1 MTIMEKLVER
11 GALPDVAQLR
21 REVAE
26 VVKTTP
32 VIDIHTH
39 LLAPEFGEMSLFGID
54 ELLTYHYLI
63 VETLRSRNITAEQF
77 WDMNMSEQADLVWKT
92 LFVENTPLSEATRG
106 VVTVLSALGLDTGA
120 PDLSEARAFFRSRSL
135 AEHVNVVLDLACV
148 SDVVMTNDPF
158 STQEVKVWETCTDID
173 KRFHATLRMDRLV
186 NDWEHT
192 VPRLNQLGYQ
202 VEARGSAKSAAEVRR
217 FLGKWIATMRP
228 VCMAVSLPAEFKFPD
243 NDSRD
248 WVLREVA
255 LPAAQEHGLA
265 LAVMVGVRRGV
276 NPALRVAGDG
286 AGRADVTS
294 LERMCA
300 EYPDVRFLATFLS
313 RENQHELCVAARKF
327 SNLMPFGCWW
337 FLNNPS
343 IITEITRERLEL
355 LGTSFIPQHSDA
367 RILEQLIYKWGH
379 SRDVIAETLCE
390 SYERL
395 LQSGRAVT
403 RQEIERDV
411 TRMLRGN
418 FLEWIGGL
426 PTRPSTGPAALTA
439 EKVRQP
445 EEPDVVTTY

>member
-1 MTIMEKLVER
+1 MEKLVEP
-11 GALPDVAQLR
+11 GTLPDVAQLR

-39 LLAPEFGEMSLFGID
+39 LLSPEFGEMSLFGID

-63 VETLRSRNITAEQF
+63 VETFRSREITPEQF
-77 WDMNMSEQADLVWKT
+77 WRMNTSEQADLVWKT

-106 VVTVLSALGLDTGA
+106 VVTVLNAFGLDTNA
-120 PDLSEARAFFRSRSL
+120 PDLSEARAFFRSRNL
-135 AEHVNVVLDLACV
+135 AEHVDVVLDMACV

-158 STQEVKVWETCTDID
+158 SPQEARVWEAGADID

-186 NDWEHT
+186 NDWEHA
-192 VPRLNQLGYQ
+192 VPRLTQMGYQ
-202 VEARGSAKSAAEVRR
+202 VETRGSAKTASEVRR
-217 FLGKWIATMRP
+217 FLGKWIAVMSP

-255 LPAAQEHGLA
+255 LPAAREHGLA

-286 AGRADVTS
+286 AGRADVGA

-343 IITEITRERLEL
+343 IISEITRERLEL

-367 RILEQLIYKWGH
+367 RILEQLIYKWQH
-379 SRDVIAETLCE
+379 SRDVIAESLCE

-426 PTRPSTGPAALTA
+426 PTRPVTGPSALTA

>member
-1 MTIMEKLVER
+1 MMTMTIKEPADRDALSDVTQMKL
-11 GALPDVAQLR
+11 
-21 REVAE
+21 EVTK

-39 LLAPEFGEMSLFGID
+39 LLAPQFGEMSLFGID

-63 VETLRSRNITAEQF
+63 VETFRSSDVKPEQF
-77 WDMNMSEQADLVWKT
+77 WSMNTVEQADLVWKT
-92 LFVENTPLSEATRG
+92 LFIENTPLSEATRG
-106 VVTVLSALGLDTGA
+106 VVTVLSALGLDPGA
-120 PDLSEARAFFRSRSL
+120 ADLTEARAFFRSRNL
-135 AEHVNVVLDLACV
+135 LGHVDFVLDLACV

-158 STQEVKVWETCTDID
+158 NAQEARVWETCAGID
-173 KRFHATLRMDRLV
+173 KRFHATLRMDQLI

-192 VPRLNQLGYQ
+192 VPKLSQMGYQ
-202 VEARGSAKSAAEVRR
+202 VETRGSAGSVAEVRR
-217 FLGKWIATMRP
+217 FLGKWIAAMKP

-243 NDSRD
+243 NGARD
-248 WVLREVA
+248 WMLREVV
-255 LPAAQEHGLA
+255 LPTAREHGLA
-265 LAVMVGVRRGV
+265 LCLMVGVRRGI
-276 NPALRVAGDG
+276 NSALRSAGDG
-286 AGRADVTS
+286 VGRADVGAI
-294 LERMCA
+294 ERMCA
-300 EYPDVRFLATFLS
+300 EYPEVRFLATFLS

-343 IITEITRERLEL
+343 IISEITRERLEL

-367 RILEQLIYKWGH
+367 RILEQLIYKWQH
-379 SRDVIAETLCE
+379 SRDIIAESLCE

-418 FLEWIGGL
+418 FLEWVGGQ
-426 PTRPSTGPAALTA
+426 PSQYQTPNL
-439 EKVRQP
+439 E
-445 EEPDVVTTY
+445 VVAR

>member
-1 MTIMEKLVER
+1 MIVEKAGER
-11 GALPDVAQLR
+11 GALSDVTQLK

-26 VVKTTP
+26 IVTTTP
-32 VIDIHTH
+32 VIDVHTH
-39 LLAPEFGEMSLFGID
+39 LFPPEFGEMSLFGID

-63 VETLRSRNITAEQF
+63 VETFRSNKIKPEQF
-77 WDMNMSEQADLVWKT
+77 WCMNTTEQADLVWKT
-92 LFVENTPLSEATRG
+92 LFVQNTPISEATRG
-106 VVTVLSALGLDTGA
+106 VVTVLSAFGLDAGA
-120 PDLSEARAFFRSRSL
+120 ADLSEARAFFRSRKLS
-135 AEHVNVVLDLACV
+135 EHVNVVLDLARV

-158 STQEVKVWETCTDID
+158 NTQEARVWETDASID

-192 VPRLNQLGYQ
+192 SSKLSQMGYQ
-202 VEARGSAKSAAEVRR
+202 VETRGTSKTAAEVRR
-217 FLGKWIATMRP
+217 FLNKWIVTMNP
-228 VCMAVSLPAEFKFPD
+228 VCMAVSLPAEFRFPD
-243 NDSRD
+243 NDARD

-255 LPAAQEHGLA
+255 LPIAREHGLA

-276 NPALRVAGDG
+276 NPALRAAGDG
-286 AGRADVTS
+286 VGRADVGA

-313 RENQHELCVAARKF
+313 RENQHELCIAARKF
-327 SNLMPFGCWW
+327 NNLMPFGCWW

-343 IITEITRERLEL
+343 IISEITRERLEL
-355 LGTSFIPQHSDA
+355 LGTGFIPQHSDA
-367 RILEQLIYKWGH
+367 RILEQLIYKWKH
-379 SRDVIAETLCE
+379 SRDVITESLCE

-403 RQEIERDV
+403 RKEIERDI

-426 PTRPSTGPAALTA
+426 PSRMVEASALTA
-439 EKVRQP
+439 DSAPQP
-445 EEPDVVTTY
+445 EETDIVKTY

>member
-1 MTIMEKLVER
+1 MKEKLVER
-11 GALPDVAQLR
+11 GALPDVAQLK

-26 VVKTTP
+26 VVRTTP
-32 VIDIHTH
+32 VIDVHTH
-39 LLAPEFGEMSLFGID
+39 LLAPQFGEMSLFGID

-63 VETLRSRNITAEQF
+63 VETFRSREITPEQF
-77 WDMNMSEQADLVWKT
+77 WGMNTAEQADLVWKT

-106 VVTVLSALGLDTGA
+106 VVTVLSALGLDPAA
-120 PDLSEARAFFRSRSL
+120 PDLSEARAFFRSRNL
-135 AEHVNVVLDLACV
+135 AEHVDVVLDLACV
-148 SDVVMTNDPF
+148 SDVVMTIDPF
-158 STQEVKVWETCTDID
+158 SPQEAQVWETGADID

-186 NDWEHT
+186 NDWEHA
-192 VPRLNQLGYQ
+192 VPRLKQMGYQ
-202 VEARGSAKSAAEVRR
+202 VETRGSDKTAAEVRR
-217 FLGKWIATMRP
+217 FLAKWIAAMSP
-228 VCMAVSLPAEFKFPD
+228 VCMAVSLPAEFTFPD
-243 NDSRD
+243 TDARD

-255 LPAAQEHGLA
+255 LPTAREHGLA
-265 LAVMVGVRRGV
+265 LALMVGVRRGV
-276 NPALRVAGDG
+276 NPAMRVAGDG
-286 AGRADVTS
+286 AGRADVAA

-343 IITEITRERLEL
+343 IISEITRERLEL

-367 RILEQLIYKWGH
+367 RILEQLIYKWRH
-379 SRDVIAETLCE
+379 SRDVIAESLCE

-395 LQSGRAVT
+395 LRSGRAVT

-418 FLEWIGGL
+418 FLQWIGGL
-426 PTRPSTGPAALTA
+426 PTRPVTGSSALTS
-439 EKVRQP
+439 EKMQQP